1 MNYPTRKPRTWVGD
15 GSGYEAQGPAGGAEV
30 ERWDAYGQPAGIHY
44 RPHADNC
51 AFQGAAWL
59 DFQWC
64 QTGHSG
70 EHMPERVMAMWHNRP
85 IKAVTNGEP
94 TYERGGQRDKAAGWW
109 QGHEVWSNLCAG
121 GTLGV
126 VYGAGSL
133 WQWRLHA
140 NEPGHAPFF
149 LAEEAGWCEA
159 PDFEG
164 SKYVGLLTR
173 ILEGLPFAD
182 MEPNWQVTL
191 GRRGLLVPGKFFLC
205 YSEMGGPLKLFGTQF
220 PARYRVVD
228 PRTGDVLR
236 AGIIDPN
243 WAPPGLPN
251 TSAGNWI
258 PDEEG
263 GPRFYLCY

>member
-1 MNYPTRKPRTWVGD
+1 M
-15 GSGYEAQGPAGGAEV
+15 